1 MEEYKI
7 PTDRSAAIEEEK
19 QPSVKDTPAS
29 THSLKAAPS
38 NIAKAESETALPPAA
53 EETKS
58 LPKNP
63 SIPEENMPR
72 AQATEGNESV
82 QQ

>member
-1 MEEYKI
+1 M
-7 PTDRSAAIEEEK
+7 
-19 QPSVKDTPAS
+19 KDTPAS
-29 THSLKAAPS
+29 THSQKAAQS
-38 NIAKAESETALPPAA
+38 NIAKAESATALPPAAA

-58 LPKNP
+58 LPKHP

>member
-1 MEEYKI
+1 M
-7 PTDRSAAIEEEK
+7 
-19 QPSVKDTPAS
+19 KDTPAS
-29 THSLKAAPS
+29 THSLKVAQS
-38 NIAKAESETALPPAA
+38 NIAKAESETALQPATA